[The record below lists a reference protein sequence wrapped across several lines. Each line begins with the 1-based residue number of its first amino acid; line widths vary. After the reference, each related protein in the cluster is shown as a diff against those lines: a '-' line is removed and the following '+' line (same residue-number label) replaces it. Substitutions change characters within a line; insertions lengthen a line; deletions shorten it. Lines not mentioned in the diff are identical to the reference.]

1 MLRINKKK
9 ALKTAS
15 AAAVIIAVSVYAVR
29 TCITRTR
36 TEMVFNEE
44 DIPYEELLNEGLP
57 DGSREPEGV
66 GELVRKLLGFDVRE
80 PETIIE
86 SYSSVFDETET
97 APPEAATPSPA
108 SEADAL
114 PAFGEI
120 SSSTGISV
128 SNATSYSVNADALC
142 AEPLN
147 IELDESGPQIL
158 IVHTHTTECYSG
170 DGMNGDS
177 ERSVDGE
184 KNMIAVGE
192 IMKAVFEGYGIE
204 CVHDTTVHDYPTYQG
219 AYTRELETVKN
230 NMSKY
235 PSVKLVFDVHRD
247 AFVYND
253 GSKLRVACDIDGV
266 PTAKVMIVCGTD
278 AMGLSHPQWREN
290 FKLASKIQN
299 AAQIMYPGMMR
310 PINLRRERFNMHTT
324 NGSLLFEVGSNGNT
338 LAEAKEGAENVARAV
353 AAVLLNRK

>member
-1 MLRINKKK
+1 MRINKKIL
-9 ALKTAS
+9 A
-15 AAAVIIAVSVYAVR
+15 AAAVVTVAAVFALRGY
-29 TCITRTR
+29 ITHTR

-57 DGSREPEGV
+57 DGSREPEGM
-66 GELVRKLLGFDVRE
+66 GEFVRKLLGFDVRE
-80 PETIIE
+80 PETIME
-86 SYSSVFDETET
+86 SYSSVFDETVLPSEQPT
-97 APPEAATPSPA
+97 DTPAPEK
-108 SEADAL
+108 DVL
-114 PAFGEI
+114 PAYAAI
-120 SSSTGISV
+120 TASTGISV
-128 SNATSYSVNADALC
+128 SNATGYSVNPDALC

-147 IELDESGPQIL
+147 IKLDSSGPQIL
-158 IVHTHTTECYSG
+158 IVHTHTTECYVG

-177 ERSVDGE
+177 ERSTDDT

-192 IMKAVFEGYGIE
+192 SMREVFESYGIE
-204 CVHDTTVHDYPTYQG
+204 CMHDMTVHDYPTYQG
-219 AYTRELETVKN
+219 AYTRELESVKKDMN
-230 NMSKY
+230 EY

-253 GSKLRVACDIDGV
+253 GSKLRVACDINGV

-290 FKLASKIQN
+290 FKFASKIQN

-338 LAEAKEGAENVARAV
+338 LSEAKEGGKNIARAV
-353 AAVLLNRK
+353 SAVLLNQE

>member
-1 MLRINKKK
+1 MRINKKVF
-9 ALKTAS
+9 A
-15 AAAVIIAVSVYAVR
+15 AAAVLSAVTVCAVKAY
-29 TCITRTR
+29 ITHTR

-80 PETIIE
+80 PETIME
-86 SYSSVFDETET
+86 SYSSIFDETET
-97 APPEAATPSPA
+97 APPSEEPTAAP
-108 SEADAL
+108 EQGKDVL
-114 PAFGEI
+114 PAYAEI
-120 SSSTGISV
+120 AASTGISV
-128 SNATSYSVNADALC
+128 SNATSYSVNPDALC
-142 AEPLN
+142 AEPLS
-147 IELDESGPQIL
+147 IRLDGSGPQIL
-158 IVHTHTTECYSG
+158 IVHTHTTECYIG
-170 DGMNGDS
+170 DGMSSDS
-177 ERSVDGE
+177 ERSTDDE
-184 KNMIAVGE
+184 KNMVAVGE
-192 IMKAVFEGYGIE
+192 CMREVFESYGIE

-219 AYTRELETVKN
+219 AYTRELETVKKE
-230 NMSKY
+230 MSEF
-235 PSVKLVFDVHRD
+235 PSIKLVFDVHRD
-247 AFVYND
+247 AFIYND

-338 LAEAKEGAENVARAV
+338 LSEAKEGGKNIARAV
-353 AAVLLNRK
+353 AAVLLNQE